1 MLCRFLESPTPSTH
15 THSFS
20 ITNSVIRR
28 MIRAHFGA
36 VSATYPKT
44 MVIYQNQNGRRKR
57 EKIRTKITDNIEHET
72 NTNHKIYSIERE
84 VHGMVKMSLQVRY
97 KKWTH
102 QEVVFVLA
110 SRSRASLLFDNDRTK
125 NVRYI
130 RNDLNK
136 LYCHKALWKLEAEA
150 AQFFSGNFIHILN
163 LCERERERTKGRAN
177 DCGYCEIPLSST
189 WLHYGLL
196 CRFVLEWMV
205 LHQQELV
212 HQSKIYLLASLQWF
226 LFHDARFFPF
236 IREPMH
242 KYLNI

>member
-1 MLCRFLESPTPSTH
+1 MLCRFLQSPTPSTH

-28 MIRAHFGA
+28 MIRAHFRA

-44 MVIYQNQNGRRKR
+44 MVMY
-57 EKIRTKITDNIEHET
+57 NIEHET

-84 VHGMVKMSLQVRY
+84 VHGMVKMSSQVRY

-150 AQFFSGNFIHILN
+150 AQFFFRGILFTYWIYA
-163 LCERERERTKGRAN
+163 RERTKGRAN

-189 WLHYGLL
+189 WLHYGLV